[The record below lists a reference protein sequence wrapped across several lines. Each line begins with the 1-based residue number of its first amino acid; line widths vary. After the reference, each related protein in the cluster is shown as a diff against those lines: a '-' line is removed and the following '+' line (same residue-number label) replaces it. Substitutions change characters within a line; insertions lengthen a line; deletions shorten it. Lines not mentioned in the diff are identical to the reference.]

1 MKIREE
7 MSGNSQ
13 PRQKTRLSLYKDEKA
28 LLHTAEV
35 FHYFQCRPVV

>member
-13 PRQKTRLSLYKDEKA
+13 PRQKTRLSLYKDEEA
-28 LLHTAEV
+28 PLHTAEV
-35 FHYFQCRPVV
+35 FHNFQCRPVV